1 MVESKQSLKR
11 EIERMQ
17 KQLETLTAK
26 LDSISE
32 TEEVG
37 RIRTYIRGFDE
48 RIGGGIPR
56 SHVVLLAGPAGT
68 MKSSLALS
76 ILLKNIQEGTDGSY
90 LTFEEGKD
98 SLLRTASELS
108 LEVEGDAIVD
118 VGEMRRVEQIAKDAG
133 NWFDIV
139 IKFLRKSKN
148 KKRTS
153 LVVIDS
159 LNALLSFD
167 SSSSRNAVSS
177 FFHSLRDLQ
186 MTALVIDEAEGP
198 MKFTHHQD
206 RLADGVILM
215 GCEINRKSEMRHTIH
230 CGKMRHTK
238 HSMDYYHLDFKNG
251 EFLISE
257 MSS

>member
-1 MVESKQSLKR
+1 
-11 EIERMQ
+11 MQ
-17 KQLETLTAK
+17 KQLETLTAR

-32 TEEVG
+32 AEVAG
-37 RIRTYIRGFDE
+37 RLKTYIKGFDE

-76 ILLKNIQEGTDGSY
+76 ILSRNAEDGVKGSY

-98 SLLRTASELS
+98 SLLRTASELG
-108 LEVEGDAIVD
+108 LEVAEEDVVD
-118 VGEMRRVEQIAKDAG
+118 VGEMRRVEEIAKDAG
-133 NWFDIV
+133 NWFDIIV
-139 IKFLRKSKN
+139 RFLTKSKKKN
-148 KKRTS
+148 KTS

-167 SSSSRNAVSS
+167 GSSSRDAVSR
-177 FFHSLRDLQ
+177 FFHSLRGLQ
-186 MTALVIDEAEGP
+186 MTVLVIDEAEGP

-206 RLADGVILM
+206 RLADGVIHL
-215 GCEINRKSEMRHTIH
+215 GCEISRKSEMRLTIH
-230 CGKMRHTK
+230 CGKMRRAK

-251 EFLISE
+251 EFLISQ
-257 MSS
+257 MSP